1 MSGELFP
8 ILFANLCGGIFVLA
22 LLVLGIYLV
31 VFSLRS
37 KKKAE
42 ESQNWPGTSGTVTLA
57 EVKRSVNRDEDG
69 NESYA
74 YYPSVEYTYPV
85 GGQTLSGKRLAF
97 GGMVAQKNPASV
109 QKNLERYPVGGQV
122 TVYYNPEKP
131 SEAVLERQAG
141 GLKWGLIVG
150 IICLVLSLC
159 IACPL
164 LYGLISKLV
173 TLGN

>member
-1 MSGELFP
+1 MSGDLVP
-8 ILFANLCGGIFVLA
+8 VLFANLCGGIFVLA

-42 ESQNWPGTSGTVTLA
+42 ESQIWPNSPGTVTLA
-57 EVKRSVNRDEDG
+57 EVKRSVNRDDDG
-69 NESYA
+69 NESYS
-74 YYPSVEYTYPV
+74 YYPKVEYTYQV
-85 GGQTLSGKRLAF
+85 GGQMFTGKRLAF
-97 GGMVAQKNPASV
+97 GGLVAQKNPASV
-109 QKNLERYPVGGQV
+109 QKDLERYPVGGQV
-122 TVYYNPEKP
+122 TVYYDPGKP

-164 LYGLISKLV
+164 LFGLVRNLTS
-173 TLGN
+173 

>member
-1 MSGELFP
+1 MSGDLLLVL
-8 ILFANLCGGIFVLA
+8 IVSLCGGIFVLI
-22 LLVLGIYLV
+22 LLALGIYLV

-42 ESQNWPGTSGTVTLA
+42 ESQNWPSTSGAVTLA

-74 YYPSVEYTYPV
+74 YYPKVEYTYQV
-85 GGQTLSGKRLAF
+85 GGETYTGKRLAF
-97 GGMVAQKNPASV
+97 GGVLAQKNPDSV
-109 QKNLERYPVGGQV
+109 QKTLERFPLGGPV
-122 TVYYNPEKP
+122 TVYYDPEKP
-131 SEAVLERQAG
+131 TDAVLERQAG

-164 LYGLISKLV
+164 LIALIRNLTSL
-173 TLGN
+173 

>member
-1 MSGELFP
+1 MSGELVP
-8 ILFANLCGGIFVLA
+8 VLFANLCGSIFVLV

-42 ESQNWPGTSGTVTLA
+42 ESQNWPNVPGTVTQT
-57 EVKRSVNRDEDG
+57 EVKRSVNRDDDG

-74 YYPSVEYTYPV
+74 YYPKIEYTYQV
-85 GGQTLSGKRLAF
+85 GGQTLTGKRLAF
-97 GGMVAQKNPASV
+97 GGQVAQKNPASV
-109 QKNLERYPVGGQV
+109 QKDLERYPVGGQV
-122 TVYYNPEKP
+122 NVYYDPNKP

-164 LYGLISKLV
+164 LISLIRNLTSL
-173 TLGN
+173 

>member
-1 MSGELFP
+1 MSGGLFP
-8 ILFANLCGGIFVLA
+8 VLFANLCGGIFVLV

-42 ESQNWPGTSGTVTLA
+42 ESQNWPGTPGTVTLA

-69 NESYA
+69 NESYD
-74 YYPSVEYTYPV
+74 YFPKVEYTYLV
-85 GGQTLSGKRLAF
+85 GGETLTGKRLAF
-97 GGMVAQKNPASV
+97 GGILAQKNPASV
-109 QKNLERYPVGGQV
+109 QKTLERYPVGGQV
-122 TVYYNPEKP
+122 TVYYDPNKP
-131 SEAVLERQAG
+131 SDAVLERQAG
-141 GLKWGLIVG
+141 GLKWGLIIG

-164 LYGLISKLV
+164 LIGLIRNLASL
-173 TLGN
+173 

>member
-42 ESQNWPGTSGTVTLA
+42 ESQNWPNTPGTVTLA

-69 NESYA
+69 NESYD
-74 YYPSVEYTYPV
+74 YFPKVGYTYQV
-85 GGQTLSGKRLAF
+85 GGETLTGNRLSF
-97 GGMVAQKNPASV
+97 GGILAQKNPASV
-109 QKNLERYPVGGQV
+109 QKILERYPVGGQV
-122 TVYYNPEKP
+122 TVYFDPNKP

-164 LYGLISKLV
+164 LIGLIRNLASL
-173 TLGN
+173 